1 MSYKKLIAKM
11 EKEFKLK
18 FPELNVAFHITKK
31 NVCVH
36 LGLDQSIFS
45 YENYTQII
53 AQINTF
59 FSENFGTILAVSYS
73 KLIHTTKWKWYYI
86 ISRKRYE

>member
-1 MSYKKLIAKM
+1 MLLFISA
-11 EKEFKLK
+11 
-18 FPELNVAFHITKK
+18 KK

-59 FSENFGTILAVSYS
+59 FSENFGTKFAVSYP
-73 KLIHTTKWKWYYI
+73 KLIHTTKWKWDYI